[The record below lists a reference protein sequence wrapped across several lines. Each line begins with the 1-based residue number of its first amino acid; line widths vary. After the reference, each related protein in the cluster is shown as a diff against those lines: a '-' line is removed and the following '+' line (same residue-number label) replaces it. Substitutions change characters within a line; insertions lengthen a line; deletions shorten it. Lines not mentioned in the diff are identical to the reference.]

1 MPGQEGGLPGLEGR
15 ARMGP
20 RRGQQWLFRV
30 AGQLCCTDRQCYPVA
45 PLPPATSQKIKVVPD
60 CLAPSVRRRRY

>member
-1 MPGQEGGLPGLEGR
+1 ME
-15 ARMGP
+15 P

-30 AGQLCCTDRQCYPVA
+30 AAQLCCTDRQCYPVA
-45 PLPPATSQKIKVVPD
+45 PLPPATSQKIKDVPD